1 MLRFSLQSLKFF
13 EGISIGE
20 SLNGFVKFRFK
31 LESISLKVLHL
42 TLHTFLNKVLGKK
55 NSYLGTKCSLSQNQS
70 TFSDLWEGRKREEE
84 NLHYQMMIIPF
95 LLVDQWREHLPLVCQ
110 IQG

>member
-31 LESISLKVLHL
+31 LESINLKVLHL

-55 NSYLGTKCSLSQNQS
+55 TVTWALNV
-70 TFSDLWEGRKREEE
+70 
-84 NLHYQMMIIPF
+84 H
-95 LLVDQWREHLPLVCQ
+95 
-110 IQG
+110 